1 VRIKP
6 IAVGLL
12 LATSAHADC
21 AAPPAIDTANA
32 RVDDMRTYLAA
43 LDAYAS
49 CLKAGSPGMTPPDR
63 QAGIVTSRA
72 VYATMQETVD
82 LYNLA
87 HKSQAP

>member
-1 VRIKP
+1 
-6 IAVGLL
+6 
-12 LATSAHADC
+12 
-21 AAPPAIDTANA
+21 
-32 RVDDMRTYLAA
+32 MRTYLAA